1 MTNCLWA
8 KCASCHQTSSVKTL
22 KETQCTTGLIS
33 STTGLPTE
41 GAFLPLCRL
50 SNMVPE
56 LRVHMFV
63 CVVCSVEVMS
73 VMNETEN
80 VEVLQLVNTST
91 VDNVG
96 VGQLETSSVSFTT
109 VPRTGMIFSPS
120 HVCICSLA
128 DI

>member
-1 MTNCLWA
+1 
-8 KCASCHQTSSVKTL
+8 
-22 KETQCTTGLIS
+22 
-33 STTGLPTE
+33 
-41 GAFLPLCRL
+41 
-50 SNMVPE
+50 
-56 LRVHMFV
+56 MFV

-91 VDNVG
+91 VDSVG